1 MFTVYGFSQLRSIQ
15 SFRFWFH
22 VIATF
27 NFIIEVKD
35 DVKELLGFNLY
46 LFEKILLTIVVFTAI
61 NMIISDQIER

>member
-22 VIATF
+22 AIATF
-27 NFIIEVKD
+27 NFIIEVKN

-46 LFEKILLTIVVFTAI
+46 LFEKIL
-61 NMIISDQIER
+61 